1 MSQTIS
7 DVFVEHLVQAGV
19 QRIYGIVGDSLNPVV
34 DAVRRNGKLQWVH
47 VRHEEE
53 AAFAAGAE
61 AQLSGHLTACAGS
74 CGPGNVHLINGLY
87 DAHRSNAPV
96 LALAAQIPSHEI
108 GTMYFQE
115 THPERM
121 FQECSYYCELIS
133 NPGQM
138 PRVLQIAMQTA
149 ISKQGVAVVTL
160 PGDIAALPMPDEA
173 LVHAPMTQRPGI
185 RPSDASI
192 AQLADLINA
201 AQKITLFCGI
211 GAAGAHDEL
220 LALAKAL
227 QAPVAST
234 VRGKT
239 SIEYDNPYAVGLT
252 GLIGGKAAYNAM
264 HTCDLLLLLGTDFP
278 YEAFL
283 PTKARIAQIDI
294 RAENLG
300 RRSRLDLGL
309 WGDIRETI
317 NALLPQVLPKQDGA
331 FLQKAL
337 HEAEEMRRTFDVYV
351 NQKHQRRPIRPEYVT
366 ALLSDLASDDA
377 VFTADTGMPTVWAAR
392 YLKATKERRLI
403 GSFNHGSMANALPQA
418 IGAQFLSPNRQVI
431 SLSGDGGFAM
441 LMGGLLTVLQYDLP
455 LKILIFNNSQLDL
468 VKMEMEVAGYP
479 EYQTELKNPN
489 FAKVAEA
496 VGLLGIRIEDP
507 ADVRP
512 GLQKMLAHA
521 GPVVVDVV
529 VDPNALALPPH
540 ITFEQAR
547 GYALSMTKLMLTGR
561 ADEVV
566 DIVSSTLPEMGGTL

>member
-1 MSQTIS
+1 MSQTIA
-7 DVFVEHLVQAGV
+7 DVFVEHLVHAGV
-19 QRIYGIVGDSLNPVV
+19 QRLYGIVGDSLNPVV
-34 DAVRRNGKLQWVH
+34 DAVRRNGQLQWIH

-61 AQLSGHLTACAGS
+61 AQLSGNLAVCAGS

-115 THPERM
+115 THPERL

-133 NPGQM
+133 NPMQM
-138 PRVLQIAMQTA
+138 PRTLQIAMQTA
-149 ISKQGVAVVTL
+149 MSKQGVAVIAL
-160 PGDIAALPMPDEA
+160 PGDIAALPMPNDA
-173 LVHAPMTQRPGI
+173 LVHGPVTQRPTI
-185 RPSDASI
+185 RPSDASL
-192 AQLADLINA
+192 AQLADLLNA
-201 AQKITLFCGI
+201 AQKVTLFCGI
-211 GAAGAHDEL
+211 GAAHAHDEI

-234 VRGKT
+234 LRGKA

-264 HTCDLLLLLGTDFP
+264 HACDLLLLLGTDFP

-283 PTKARIAQIDI
+283 PRSARIAQVDI

-309 WGDIRETI
+309 WGDIGETI
-317 NALLPQVLPKQDGA
+317 NALLPLVKPKQDEA

-337 HEAEEMRRTFDVYV
+337 HEAEEMRQKFDVYV
-351 NQKHQRRPIRPEYVT
+351 KQGHQRRPIHPEYVAAT
-366 ALLSDLASDDA
+366 LSELASDDA
-377 VFTADTGMPTVWAAR
+377 VFTADTGMPAVWAAR
-392 YLKATKERRLI
+392 YIKAMKERRLI

-418 IGAQFLSPNRQVI
+418 TGAQLLYPNRQI
-431 SLSGDGGFAM
+431 IALCGDGGFAM

-479 EYQTELKNPN
+479 EYQTDLKNPN

-496 VGLLGIRIEDP
+496 IGFLGIRIEDP
-507 ADVRP
+507 ADVRA
-512 GLQKMLAHA
+512 GLQKMLAHP
-521 GPVVVDVV
+521 GPVVVDVIT
-529 VDPNALALPPH
+529 DPNALALPPH
-540 ITFEQAR
+540 IEFDQVK
-547 GYALSMTKLMLTGR
+547 GYALSMTRLMLSGR

-566 DIVSSTLPEMGGTL
+566 DIIQSNRRDI

>member
-1 MSQTIS
+1 MSQTIA
-7 DVFVEHLVQAGV
+7 DVFVDHLVHAGV

-34 DAVRRNGKLQWVH
+34 DAVRRNGKLQWIH

-61 AQLSGHLTACAGS
+61 AQLSGNLAACAGS

-115 THPERM
+115 THPERL
-121 FQECSYYCELIS
+121 FQECGYYCELIS

-138 PRVLQIAMQTA
+138 PRTLQIAMQTA
-149 ISKQGVAVVTL
+149 MSKQGVAVVAL
-160 PGDIAALPMPDEA
+160 PGDIAALSMPNDA
-173 LVHAPMTQRPGI
+173 LVHAPMTQRPTI
-185 RPSDASI
+185 RPSDASL
-192 AQLADLINA
+192 AQLADLLNA
-201 AQKITLFCGI
+201 AQKVTLYCGI
-211 GAAGAHDEL
+211 GAAHAHDEI
-220 LALAKAL
+220 LALAQAL
-227 QAPVAST
+227 QAPVASSL
-234 VRGKT
+234 RGKAY
-239 SIEYDNPYAVGLT
+239 IEYDNPYAVGLT

-264 HTCDLLLLLGTDFP
+264 HACDLLLLLGTDFP

-283 PTKARIAQIDI
+283 PTNVRVAQVDI

-317 NALLPQVLPKQDGA
+317 NALLPLVQQKQDEV
-331 FLQKAL
+331 FLQQAL
-337 HEAEEMRRTFDVYV
+337 HEAEEIRHKFDVYV
-351 NQKHQRRPIRPEYVT
+351 KQGHQRRPIRPEYVAAT
-366 ALLSDLASDDA
+366 LSELASADA
-377 VFTADTGMPTVWAAR
+377 VFTADTGMATVWAAR
-392 YLKATKERRLI
+392 YLKPTKERRLI

-418 IGAQFLSPNRQVI
+418 IGAQLLYPHRQVI
-431 SLSGDGGFAM
+431 ALCGDGGFAM

-479 EYQTELKNPN
+479 DYQTDLKNPN
-489 FAKVAEA
+489 FAQVAEA
-496 VGLLGIRIEDP
+496 VGFLGIRIEDP
-507 ADVRP
+507 AEIRP
-512 GLQKMLAHA
+512 GLQRMLAHP
-521 GPVVVDVV
+521 GPVVVDVIT
-529 VDPNALALPPH
+529 DPNALSLPPH
-540 ITFEQAR
+540 IEFDQAK
-547 GYALSMTKLMLTGR
+547 GYALSMTRLMLSGR

-566 DIVSSTLPEMGGTL
+566 DIIKSNIRDM